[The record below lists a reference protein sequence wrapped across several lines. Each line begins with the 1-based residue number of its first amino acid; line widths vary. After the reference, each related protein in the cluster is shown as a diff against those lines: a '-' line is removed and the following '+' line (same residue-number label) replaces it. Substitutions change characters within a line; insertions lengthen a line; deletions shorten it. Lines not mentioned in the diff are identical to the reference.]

1 LVEISNILTL
11 RYDPSSYS
19 SNTNSLAEEKPA
31 AGISN
36 RIKHV
41 TPAEIS
47 WLRQTISNDRNQLPT
62 PDDLDNEIR
71 RLMRLKIEKSKANS
85 VAIALSSGV
94 DSILILSLIRKEF
107 PHINL
112 ECLNVTFDEDSTE
125 AHVASQIAESKGAG
139 FQEIHVDNPLKDLP
153 KLLSIVKEPRWNV
166 YQFYFIEKAKS
177 ISSLLFTGDGG
188 DELFAGY
195 TFRYNKFLTNIRQ
208 LSHSYS
214 WTDKVRIYLSCHE
227 RDWVPDQEEMFSG
240 TLVKFDWAAIYE
252 LLRNYFDNKLDPL
265 EQVLLADY
273 NGKLMYDFVPTN
285 ERFFEHL
292 EITGVAPLLSS
303 KIIDMSMKIPA
314 SLKYDFGSNTG
325 KVPLREVI
333 KRNNV
338 DDSMG
343 LNFTDGDK
351 RKIGFGMNLTK
362 FWLRSAKEI
371 VTSNL
376 DRGRIFEDKIINK
389 AWYSKSLDKIAS
401 ENYKNKEEQEQGPR
415 YISKMLQLL
424 SLEIWYKLFV
434 THEISANYS
443 I

>member
-1 LVEISNILTL
+1 MTL
-11 RYDPSSYS
+11 RYDPSSS
-19 SNTNSLAEEKPA
+19 PHANSLAKQ
-31 AGISN
+31 I
-36 RIKHV
+36 
-41 TPAEIS
+41 TPAELS
-47 WLRQTISNDRNQLPT
+47 RLRQIINNDRTKLPT
-62 PDDLDNEIR
+62 PEDLENVIR
-71 RLMRLKIEKSKANS
+71 RLIRLKIEKSRANR

-94 DSILILSLIRKEF
+94 DSVLIFSLIRREF

-125 AHVASQIAESKGAG
+125 ARVAAQIAEKNGAG

-153 KLLSIVKEPRWNV
+153 KLLSIIKEPRWNV
-166 YQFYFIEKAKS
+166 YQYYFIEKAKS
-177 ISSLLFTGDGG
+177 ISDLLFTGDGG

-195 TFRYNKFLTNIRQ
+195 TFRYNKFLTNIGQ
-208 LSHSYS
+208 LSGSSS
-214 WTDKVRIYLSCHE
+214 WKDKVRIYLSCHE
-227 RDWVPDQEEMFSG
+227 RDWVPDQREMFSG
-240 TLVKFDWAAIYE
+240 TRVKFDWASIYE

-285 ERFFEHL
+285 ERFFKHL

-303 KIIDMSMKIPA
+303 EIIDMSMKIPA

-325 KVPLREVI
+325 KVLLREVI
-333 KRNNV
+333 KRNNAS
-338 DDSMG
+338 DNMRR
-343 LNFTDGDK
+343 NFTEGGNK
-351 RKIGFGMNLTK
+351 KMGFGMNLTK
-362 FWLRSAKEI
+362 FWFRSAKEV

-376 DRGRIFEDKIINK
+376 DVGRIFEDNIINK
-389 AWYSKSLDKIAS
+389 AWYTKALDKIAS